1 MNFEQLAAFSK
12 VAEVKSFSQAAVLL
26 NITQSALSKQIINLE
41 KELNLQL
48 INRENRRRIKLTDA
62 GKQIQH
68 YAATILT

>member
-41 KELNLQL
+41 K
-48 INRENRRRIKLTDA
+48 
-62 GKQIQH
+62 
-68 YAATILT
+68 